1 MNLNIRN
8 LVNQRKTK
16 NINMH
21 LAFLATCAGIAASE
35 NSDTAAVG
43 VDFVYCVLTIKRR
56 LDL

>member
-21 LAFLATCAGIAASE
+21 LATCAGIAASE